1 MQATNRIKQW
11 IPQQAA
17 DAACATIE
25 HHPLATTFTMFGIGI
40 GVGVAVGILLAETV
54 LAESIR
60 PPTLTERTWDS
71 LSHCLPESVMRT
83 MRS

>member
-40 GVGVAVGILLAETV
+40 GVGVAVGILLADTV
-54 LAESIR
+54 LAPAH
-60 PPTLTERTWDS
+60 PPTLSGRTWDAMS
-71 LSHCLPESVMRT
+71 QYLPESVMRT
-83 MRS
+83 IRS

>member
-1 MQATNRIKQW
+1 MQATNRIQQW

-40 GVGVAVGILLAETV
+40 GVGVAVGCLLAETV
-54 LAESIR
+54 LAAPER
-60 PPTLTERTWDS
+60 QLTLTDRTWDAMS
-71 LSHCLPESVMRT
+71 QYLPESVLRT
-83 MRS
+83 IRS